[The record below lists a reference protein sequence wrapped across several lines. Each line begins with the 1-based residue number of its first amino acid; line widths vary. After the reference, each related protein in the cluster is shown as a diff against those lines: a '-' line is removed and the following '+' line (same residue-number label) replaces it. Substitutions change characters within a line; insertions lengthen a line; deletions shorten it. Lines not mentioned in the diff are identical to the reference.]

1 MRCSYQKRERRH
13 AHMLHGMAA
22 ADTIAWVMYQ
32 KFCNSLPYTRQEKD
46 WAQYGVAITRAT
58 MANWVIRNTLDYFT
72 PMYDY
77 FHRQLLK
84 REFAMADE
92 RHFRY
97 YTNPADVHRQN
108 LTCGYSAVGK
118 MEDYQSSFIN
128 IQKPVPGITQ

>member
-1 MRCSYQKRERRH
+1 
-13 AHMLHGMAA
+13 MLRGMAT

-46 WAQYGVAITRAT
+46 RAQYGVAITRAT

-92 RHFRY
+92 NS
-97 YTNPADVHRQN
+97 T
-108 LTCGYSAVGK
+108 S
-118 MEDYQSSFIN
+118 
-128 IQKPVPGITQ
+128 GIT